1 MKNDL
6 SFTKRNFFPHD
17 IETIFLEISLPK
29 SKPVTVGI
37 VYRSPSQTSFLE
49 TINENFYKLDTISKE
64 TYTLDDFN
72 INLYLNN
79 KYILEKYSTTVL
91 NTVPYDVRKYQE
103 FCNVFNLK
111 QRFSGPTDITCD
123 SSTIIDHILANYPDR
138 VS

>member
-1 MKNDL
+1 M
-6 SFTKRNFFPHD
+6 
-17 IETIFLEISLPK
+17 
-29 SKPVTVGI
+29 TVGI

-79 KYILEKYSTTVL
+79 KYIFEKYSTTVL

-103 FCNVFNLK
+103 FCNVFN
-111 QRFSGPTDITCD
+111 
-123 SSTIIDHILANYPDR
+123 
-138 VS
+138 